1 MSFNSIMKF
10 FQPKN
15 KVFYDLFEQVVDTI
29 EKTSE
34 IFLEG
39 LKNHS
44 EKRFEIL
51 AQTKEMEH
59 RADQL
64 THDIYVE
71 LNRNFITPF
80 DREDIHALAS
90 ELDDI
95 VDYIDEAGHKMKTYN
110 FNDYNDYF
118 FKIAQSNNNSIK
130 ELKTAI
136 YELRNMNNLSK
147 VTEAC
152 LRVHGFESEV
162 DLLYNDAL
170 GELIQKHR
178 NDATYV
184 IILKDLLEELELI
197 SDKCQDASNVI
208 ESIVIKYS

>member
-1 MSFNSIMKF
+1 MGFNSIMQF
-10 FQPKN
+10 FQPKS
-15 KVFYDLFEQVVDTI
+15 KVFFDLFEKMADTM
-29 EKTSE
+29 EQTSE

-39 LKNHS
+39 IKNHS

-51 AQTKEMEH
+51 AQTKELEH
-59 RADQL
+59 KADQL
-64 THDIYVE
+64 THGIYVE
-71 LNRNFITPF
+71 LNSNFITPF

-95 VDYIDEAGHKMKTYN
+95 VDYLDEAGHKMKSYE

-118 FKIAQSNNNSIK
+118 YKIAESNNNSIK
-130 ELKTAI
+130 ELKHAI
-136 YELRNMNNLSK
+136 YELRNMKNMSK
-147 VTEAC
+147 VTESC
-152 LRVHGFESEV
+152 LRVHGYESEV
-162 DLLYNDAL
+162 DLLYNEAL
-170 GELIQKHR
+170 GELVRKHK

-208 ESIVIKYS
+208 EAIVIKYS